1 MKNEINSELYNLRNN
16 TEMNRASILNSLSK
30 SKEDKSLEELY
41 SYCAEFSRISENIL
55 TIKPITKSSSYIIS
69 LNGNKFFIRDV
80 SHFGADNIDTLVLL
94 MLEYISYDTKILH

>member
-1 MKNEINSELYNLRNN
+1 MDNKINNELYKIRNN
-16 TEMNRASILNSLSK
+16 AEMKRASILNILSK
-30 SKEDKSLEELY
+30 SKEDKNLEELY

-80 SHFGADNIDTLVLL
+80 SYFGADNIDMLASM

>member
-1 MKNEINSELYNLRNN
+1 MDNKINNELYKIRNN
-16 TEMNRASILNSLSK
+16 TEMKRASILNLLSK
-30 SKEDKSLEELY
+30 SKEDLNLEELY
-41 SYCAEFSRISENIL
+41 SYCAEFSKISENIL

-80 SHFGADNIDTLVLL
+80 SHFGADNIDILVSM